1 MNLLYLL
8 DLEIALI
15 LKQDDCTLIR
25 ETLLE
30 ICLNGLKQSLCQL
43 DFSQGV
49 WMLSIWLLGWYKI
62 PHEVIHWWLL
72 VITSS
77 FHLKNTGEIR
87 IGILK
92 CREKF

>member
-49 WMLSIWLLGWYKI
+49 
-62 PHEVIHWWLL
+62 
-72 VITSS
+72 
-77 FHLKNTGEIR
+77 
-87 IGILK
+87 
-92 CREKF
+92 